1 MGSRLWSGGVKKLV
15 NVGISR
21 GETFTSSR
29 LCFYSL
35 FHTIEAVP
43 REYTGN
49 KIAAKDRAQ
58 GRIPTVV
65 FSKDQ
70 SDPNKPVSRKQLLT
84 TERKQIKS
92 ILETVELPFFC
103 STRFKLQIRAGS
115 GSSHLL
121 DSGTVLP
128 IKVHRDPET
137 GRILNLV
144 LQWAEDGVKGLKV
157 NIPLVFKGED
167 ISPGLEKGGHL
178 QKLET
183 HLKCECSAELIPPKI
198 EVDISKLDI
207 GDKLHLKDIG
217 VDPSLKVL
225 SKMANL
231 PICKIISAQKLENN
245 KLKMEANKLKWE
257 AKKLKEEANKLKE
270 AEPAVI

>member
-1 MGSRLWSGGVKKLV
+1 MGSRLWSGGVKKLM
-15 NVGISR
+15 NVGIYR
-21 GETFTSSR
+21 GESFASSR
-29 LCFYSL
+29 YFSSL
-35 FHTIEAVP
+35 YHTIEAVP

-65 FSKDQ
+65 FAKDQ
-70 SDPNKPVSRKQLLT
+70 SDPNKPVSKKLLLT

-115 GSSHLL
+115 GSSHTL

-144 LQWAEDGVKGLKV
+144 LLWAEDGVKGFRV

-167 ISPGLEKGGHL
+167 ISPGLKKGGHL
-178 QKLET
+178 QRLET
-183 HLKCECSAELIPPKI
+183 HLRCECAAELIPPKI

-217 VDPSLKVL
+217 VSPSLKVL
-225 SKMANL
+225 TKMENL
-231 PICKIISAQKLENN
+231 PICKVISATKMEAN
-245 KLKMEANKLKWE
+245 KLKMEANKLKRE
-257 AKKLKEEANKLKE
+257 AKKLKEETNKLKE
-270 AEPAVI
+270 ADPAVI